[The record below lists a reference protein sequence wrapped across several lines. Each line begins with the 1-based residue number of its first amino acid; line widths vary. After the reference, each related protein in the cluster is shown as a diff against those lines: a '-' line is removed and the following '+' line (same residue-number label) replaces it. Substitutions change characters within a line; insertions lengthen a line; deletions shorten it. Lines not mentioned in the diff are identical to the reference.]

1 MGSNCYRSRRF
12 GTAAEPLRQNHH
24 KGACPLCGGLGLP
37 GAGGFDVD
45 VLAGYGMRKGHAVGM
60 EHEAA
65 GARRSVQVVANQG
78 MMLACQVHANLM
90 LAAGE
95 HIHIEAPCPWEP

>member
-1 MGSNCYRSRRF
+1 MGFSCYRSRRF
-12 GTAAEPLRQNHH
+12 GAAAEPLRQNHH

-65 GARRSVQVVANQG
+65 GARRSVQVVAN
-78 MMLACQVHANLM
+78 
-90 LAAGE
+90 
-95 HIHIEAPCPWEP
+95 

>member
-1 MGSNCYRSRRF
+1 MF
-12 GTAAEPLRQNHH
+12 GNPAEPSRQNHH
-24 KGACPLCGGLGLP
+24 KGACPLCGGLGPP

-45 VLAGYGMRKGHAVGM
+45 VLAGYGMRKGHTVGM

-65 GARRSVQVVANQG
+65 RARRSVQVVANQG
-78 MMLACQVHANLM
+78 MTLARQVHANLM

-95 HIHIEAPCPWEP
+95 